1 LRHRSPP
8 CLEADIPIGPLR
20 RLSTGA
26 ASPLPP
32 LASASLRL
40 ALLSDWYAP
49 RLGGLELHLQDLAR
63 RLRGAGHDVVVI
75 TPTPGPTEVDGVSVT
90 RIGARRLPGAGVV
103 YTRQAL
109 QQIGDALSEA
119 CVDVVHCHVSIVSP
133 AALGGAAQAQAR
145 GIPTAITFHSYVPR
159 TRILAGAMRLALG
172 TDAWPVCFTAVSNR
186 VAREVRPIADGKP
199 MSILPNG
206 IDVGFWRI
214 PQRPRGRPT
223 VELLS
228 VMRLNPKKRPLALPA
243 IMSRVMHMLT
253 TDVDVRL
260 RIVGDGPERRALQR
274 EINRRRL
281 RDRVELLGSCTRAQ
295 IRDLLAETDV
305 FVLPTVRESFGL
317 AALEAR
323 CTGVPV
329 VAMAGSG
336 VAELIDNGRG
346 GLLARSDGEMAMQV
360 LTLIRDPCRRHAMAQ
375 HNRDS
380 TPPHDWA
387 DVIGAHEAIY
397 REAIA
402 LRASV

>member
-1 LRHRSPP
+1 
-8 CLEADIPIGPLR
+8 
-20 RLSTGA
+20 
-26 ASPLPP
+26 
-32 LASASLRL
+32 
-40 ALLSDWYAP
+40 
-49 RLGGLELHLQDLAR
+49 
-63 RLRGAGHDVVVI
+63 
-75 TPTPGPTEVDGVSVT
+75 
-90 RIGARRLPGAGVV
+90 
-103 YTRQAL
+103 
-109 QQIGDALSEA
+109 
-119 CVDVVHCHVSIVSP
+119 
-133 AALGGAAQAQAR
+133 
-145 GIPTAITFHSYVPR
+145 
-159 TRILAGAMRLALG
+159 
-172 TDAWPVCFTAVSNR
+172 
-186 VAREVRPIADGKP
+186 
-199 MSILPNG
+199 
-206 IDVGFWRI
+206 
-214 PQRPRGRPT
+214 
-223 VELLS
+223 
-228 VMRLNPKKRPLALPA
+228 
-243 IMSRVMHMLT
+243 MLT

-281 RDRVELLGSCTRAQ
+281 RERVELLGSCTRAQ

-323 CTGVPV
+323 CAGVPV

-360 LTLIRDPCRRHAMAQ
+360 LTLIRDPCRRHSMAQ

-387 DVIGAHEAIY
+387 AVIGAHEAIY